1 MKKKTL
7 ALLLTTALCL
17 SLTLSGCSSKKEV
30 CSVDGCSQEVYKD
43 GLCADHYVDAAL
55 SEAAASSEAASE
67 SIDPIVAELQGKYQD
82 YIDTAIYTLRNSLK
96 NPKSLDIYNV
106 YVADDSKDNGFQSV
120 YVYVDAA
127 AENGFGGTVRSAF
140 YYKVISYKGDVEKT
154 FSECQSDAEQS
165 IFKDVAEIS
174 NGQRA
179 ADEAICLADGY
190 YHRKFIA
197 PKTGKE
203 VDTGYYLHVPEAWYV
218 NS

>member
-1 MKKKTL
+1 MSHSTRNYKNRRNHREKENSSSPIDHCIVL
-7 ALLLTTALCL
+7 VSHFEWLLFQ
-17 SLTLSGCSSKKEV
+17 KEV

-127 AENGFGGTVRSAF
+127 AENGF
-140 YYKVISYKGDVEKT
+140 VEPYGVH
-154 FSECQSDAEQS
+154 S
-165 IFKDVAEIS
+165 IT
-174 NGQRA
+174 R
-179 ADEAICLADGY
+179 
-190 YHRKFIA
+190 
-197 PKTGKE
+197 
-203 VDTGYYLHVPEAWYV
+203 
-218 NS
+218 

>member
-1 MKKKTL
+1 MKNRIL
-7 ALLLTTALCL
+7 ALLLVAVAVLIC
-17 SLTLSGCSSKKEV
+17 GCSAKKDT

-55 SEAAASSEAASE
+55 SEAASE

-154 FSECQSDAEQS
+154 FSECKSDAEQS
-165 IFKDVAEIS
+165 IFKEVAEIS

>member
-1 MKKKTL
+1 MRKNI
-7 ALLLTTALCL
+7 LLPIFFLII
-17 SLTLSGCSSKKEV
+17 SSIILSGCSSKKEV

-43 GLCADHYVDAAL
+43 GLCADHYIDAAL

-67 SIDPIVAELQGKYQD
+67 SIDPIVAELQGEYQD

-106 YVADDSKDNGFQSV
+106 YVTDDSKDNGFQSI
-120 YVYVDAA
+120 YVYIDAA
-127 AENGFGGTVRSAF
+127 AENGFSGTVRSAF

-154 FSECQSDAEQS
+154 FSECKSDAEQS
-165 IFKDVAEIS
+165 IFKSVAEIS
-174 NGQRA
+174 NGQRD

-203 VDTGYYLHVPEAWYV
+203 VDTGYYLHVPEAWYA